1 VGQGQFFMIRFSIIV
16 LLVCFALTQIKK
28 SITKNR
34 SREKNLCTHLKKK
47 KRKKEKRRH
56 VMVQKSS
63 PQAGSRKGGL
73 MTV

>member
-1 VGQGQFFMIRFSIIV
+1 MIRFSIIV

-47 KRKKEKRRH
+47 KERKKKEG
-56 VMVQKSS
+56 M
-63 PQAGSRKGGL
+63 
-73 MTV
+73 